1 MGNISQGKTSKPTVR
16 IDIFDI
22 EEDQAQRYLKD
33 REECATAA
41 EAVMAKY
48 CQTVKRETLDPEE
61 GQGVVGY
68 YKTGEILMTV
78 LLDPFE
84 IPVMKVAIGRGKLE
98 DYILA
103 ANSLTHEML
112 DQLAKEDEN

>member
-22 EEDQAQRYLKD
+22 EEDQAQQYLKD

-112 DQLAKEDEN
+112 DQFAKEDEN